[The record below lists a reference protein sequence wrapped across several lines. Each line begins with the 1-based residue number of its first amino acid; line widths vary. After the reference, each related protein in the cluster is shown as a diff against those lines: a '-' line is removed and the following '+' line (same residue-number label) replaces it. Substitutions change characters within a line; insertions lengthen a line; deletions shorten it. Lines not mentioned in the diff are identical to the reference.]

1 MPYRWKNKI
10 DVDEAVVVIKNSL
23 DENAE
28 LPNWL
33 LRTLNGA
40 VTDSDPALGKY
51 FFAEVRKYAPEAMKY
66 FDRGARNVEAK

>member
-23 DENAE
+23 DERSE

-33 LRTLNGA
+33 IRTLNGA

-51 FFAEVRKYAPEAMKY
+51 FFEEVRKYAPEAMKY
-66 FDRGARNVEAK
+66 FDRGARNVEAQ